1 MYTTEN
7 SSYKLNLT
15 TMQYVKWSPF
25 LQEIANVALKSLIL
39 FVVKENNLTAST
51 GTTSKALN
59 SIFKLKTV
67 AAIFPGNNPGK
78 QSFTDERF
86 LF

>member
-7 SSYKLNLT
+7 SSYNLNLT

-25 LQEIANVALKSLIL
+25 LQETANVALKSLIL

>member
-1 MYTTEN
+1 
-7 SSYKLNLT
+7 
-15 TMQYVKWSPF
+15 MQYVKWSPF